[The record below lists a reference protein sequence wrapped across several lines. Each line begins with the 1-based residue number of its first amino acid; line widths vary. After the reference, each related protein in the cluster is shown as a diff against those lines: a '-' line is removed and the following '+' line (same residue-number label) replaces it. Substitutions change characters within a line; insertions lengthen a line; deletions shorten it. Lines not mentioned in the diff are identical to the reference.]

1 MERDKR
7 FLIRLIPRT
16 ELRDPVKFLRTV
28 AKNLGISAVNPK
40 ITSYGAVELDLF
52 SRNTE
57 NVALFETIISPI
69 FNVEFL
75 RNLNVQE
82 GFMEDEEAL
91 ARAVELFNSERF
103 WEAHEVLEQV
113 WRRKEGVEKN
123 LVQGLI
129 LVCAAY
135 VHLQKKEFQTS
146 KNIIR
151 RALSLLEGYS
161 MQSYYGIDINS
172 LKSKLRDELS
182 NENIHVIKIKMMN
195 SSKLG

>member
-1 MERDKR
+1 MERDQR

-16 ELRDPVKFLRTV
+16 ELRDPVKFLRAV
-28 AKNLGISAVNPK
+28 AKNLGIEAVNPK
-40 ITSYGAVELDLF
+40 ITSYGAIELDLF
-52 SRNTE
+52 SKNTE
-57 NVALFETIISPI
+57 NVALFESIISPI
-69 FNVEFL
+69 FSVEFL
-75 RNLNVQE
+75 RNLSVQE

-135 VHLQKKEFQTS
+135 VHLQKKEPQTS
-146 KNIIR
+146 RNIIR
-151 RALSLLEGYS
+151 RALALLEDYR
-161 MQSYYGIDINS
+161 MQNYYGIDINF
-172 LKSKLRDELS
+172 LKSKLREELL
-182 NENIHVIKIKMMN
+182 NEKINILKIKMMN
-195 SSKLG
+195 SFERK